1 MKTKFNSYA
10 LIIASIM
17 LVLGAFLRVA
27 NYGHLLGLIL
37 LLVGFFLGE
46 ITLIIMMMQTRKE
59 NEELKK
65 ENEILKNEQLLKS

>member
-1 MKTKFNSYA
+1 MKTKFNSYS
-10 LIIASIM
+10 LIIASIV
-17 LVLGAFLRVA
+17 LVLGAFLRVS

-37 LLVGFFLGE
+37 LLVGFFLGQ

-65 ENEILKNEQLLKS
+65 ENEKLRKEMLLNS

>member
-10 LIIASIM
+10 LILASVM
-17 LVLGAFLRVA
+17 LVLGAFLRVT
-27 NYGHLLGLIL
+27 NSGHLLGLIL

-46 ITLIIMMMQTRKE
+46 LTLIIMMMKTQKE